1 MRSRALAAMVT
12 MGLLLGGFGLTT
24 PATAQEDMPKA
35 EAQVPAEKLGRGL
48 HNTILGWTELV
59 ARPQAEA
66 EEKGAVGVV
75 TGLVNGVATGTV
87 RTVTGAAEVAT
98 FWSPLPVKYQPPV
111 KEPASPW
118 DRR

>member
-1 MRSRALAAMVT
+1 MRGRALVGMVT
-12 MGLLLGGFGLTT
+12 MGLLLGGYGLTT

-35 EAQVPAEKLGRGL
+35 EPQVPAEKLGRGL
-48 HNTILGWTELV
+48 NNTILGWTELV

-66 EEKGAVGVV
+66 EQKGAVGVV
-75 TGLVNGVATGTV
+75 TGLVNGVAVGTV